1 MYIMEQRRNYLFFA
15 VNVCTALMMSVIIN
29 LSIKVLPISFTDA
42 GALVANWK
50 VLSFSFIFKV
60 LLIAADL
67 LIIFQLIK
75 RFVERRS
82 HREKSQGIMQSE
94 DSVRKQVDKTNG
106 NKVFLRSFLLCIVF
120 WFILFLVLF
129 PGAGMN
135 DTVNGL
141 MSPYLEGNMQPF
153 LYQTYVHYIFK
164 FGQLLFHG
172 NGTLAYA
179 LLTVIQ
185 ILFCAF
191 CVSYS
196 AVWLFRRSLL
206 SEKAS
211 LIYTL
216 YFCLMPIIA
225 DYVITIVKDVPFS
238 FALLVFIPAL
248 YDTIEDCR
256 SEAYDRTLQ
265 ELPEKMKGRPVIC
278 KKWVLLGVSSFII
291 WFSRNNGKYI
301 IIATILLT
309 LLMVRK
315 NVKKYL
321 IVLLIMLVID
331 KGSSFV
337 LTSLNPYDCA
347 LRESSGILLN
357 QISAVVAAEG
367 NVSSEDREFID
378 QILPYD
384 RWGELYT
391 PSFIDPLK
399 FSEEFDND
407 FLNDHKSEFLKTW
420 FHLVDNN
427 LEVCVK
433 SYVIHTYGLW
443 SVMINAPRSYS
454 QSFFTNIH
462 SNVEGFSRWGLW
474 LNEQKALNIDILPAS
489 LNRKLQSFFIS
500 CFSENIRIPAGVM
513 LCILLLLVNI
523 SLNFKSC
530 IRKPLLIVL
539 LVDLLIWGTQMIAA
553 PTSLMFRYSFYMLLT
568 LPVLMILVISAMKSP
583 AGEMERT

>member
-1 MYIMEQRRNYLFFA
+1 MEQRRNYL
-15 VNVCTALMMSVIIN
+15 VLVINVCTALIMSVIIN
-29 LSIKVLPISFTDA
+29 LSIRILPYSFSDA
-42 GALVANWK
+42 GILVMDWK
-50 VLSFSFIFKV
+50 VLSIAFIFKV
-60 LLIAADL
+60 VLIAAD
-67 LIIFQLIK
+67 IFIVFQLIK
-75 RFVERRS
+75 RFLKKRS
-82 HREKSQGIMQSE
+82 HSEKSMVIMQSE
-94 DSVRKQVDKTNG
+94 ESLKKQVDKTSG
-106 NKVFLRSFLLCIVF
+106 NKVFLRSFLLCIML
-120 WFILFLVLF
+120 WFILFLVFF

-206 SEKAS
+206 SEKAL

-225 DYVITIVKDVPFS
+225 DYVVTIVKDVPFS

-248 YDTIEDCR
+248 YDTIEDR
-256 SEAYDRTLQ
+256 QSEASDQFLQ
-265 ELPEKMKGRPVIC
+265 ELSEKNNSRHVIC

-291 WFSRNNGKYI
+291 WFSRTNGKYVI
-301 IIATILLT
+301 IVTTLLT

-315 NVKKYL
+315 NVKKFL
-321 IVLLIMLVID
+321 IILFIMLVID
-331 KGSSFV
+331 IGSSFV

-347 LRESSGILLN
+347 MRESSGILLN
-357 QISAVVAAEG
+357 QISAIVATEG
-367 NVSSEDREFID
+367 NVSSEDKELID

-384 RWGELYT
+384 RWGEYYT

-420 FHLVDNN
+420 IHLVDNN
-427 LEVCVK
+427 LEVSVK

-443 SVMINAPRSYS
+443 SVMINAPKSYS

-462 SNVEGFSRWGLW
+462 NNVEGFSRWGQW
-474 LNEQKALNIDILPAS
+474 LNEQNAVNIDILPAS

-500 CFSENIRIPAGVM
+500 CFSENIKIPAGAL
-513 LCILLLLVNI
+513 LCILFLLVNI
-523 SLNFKSC
+523 SLNFKSS

-539 LVDLLIWGTQMIAA
+539 LVDFLIWGTQMIAT
-553 PTSLMFRYSFYMLLT
+553 PTSLMFRYSFYMLLN
-568 LPVLMILVISAMKSP
+568 LPILMILVISAIRST
-583 AGEMERT
+583 AGEM

>member
-1 MYIMEQRRNYLFFA
+1 MEQKCNYLVLA
-15 VNVCTALMMSVIIN
+15 INICTALIMSVIIN
-29 LSIKVLPISFTDA
+29 LSIRILPYSYSGAGVLLMD
-42 GALVANWK
+42 WE

-60 LLIAADL
+60 FLIAADI
-67 LIIFQLIK
+67 LIVLHLIK
-75 RFVERRS
+75 RFIERRS
-82 HREKSQGIMQSE
+82 HREKSQVIMQSE
-94 DSVRKQVDKTNG
+94 DSVRKQVHKTSG

-120 WFILFLVLF
+120 WFILFLVFF

-141 MSPYLEGNMQPF
+141 MSPYLAGNMQPF
-153 LYQTYVHYIFK
+153 LYQTYVHYIFT
-164 FGQLLFHG
+164 FGKVLFHG
-172 NGTLAYA
+172 NGTMAYA

-256 SEAYDRTLQ
+256 SEASERSLQ
-265 ELPEKMKGRPVIC
+265 ELPEKMKSRPVIC

-291 WFSRNNGKYI
+291 WFSRSNGKYI

-309 LLMVRK
+309 LLVFRK
-315 NVKKYL
+315 NVRKYL
-321 IVLLIMLVID
+321 LVLFIILVID
-331 KGSSFV
+331 KGASSV

-347 LRESSGILLN
+347 MRESSGILLN

-384 RWGELYT
+384 LWGAFYT
-391 PSFIDPLK
+391 PSFIDPL
-399 FSEEFDND
+399 
-407 FLNDHKSEFLKTW
+407 
-420 FHLVDNN
+420 
-427 LEVCVK
+427 
-433 SYVIHTYGLW
+433 
-443 SVMINAPRSYS
+443 
-454 QSFFTNIH
+454 
-462 SNVEGFSRWGLW
+462 
-474 LNEQKALNIDILPAS
+474 
-489 LNRKLQSFFIS
+489 
-500 CFSENIRIPAGVM
+500 
-513 LCILLLLVNI
+513 
-523 SLNFKSC
+523 
-530 IRKPLLIVL
+530 
-539 LVDLLIWGTQMIAA
+539 
-553 PTSLMFRYSFYMLLT
+553 
-568 LPVLMILVISAMKSP
+568 
-583 AGEMERT
+583 